1 MVTYSLNFEQL
12 YGSSGY
18 FSHCYFFCI
27 YKRRCNIKELQINE
41 EIRAKEV
48 RLIDK
53 EGEQVGVV
61 SIGDA
66 RNRADQANLDLVLI
80 SENAKPP
87 VARIMD
93 YGKYRY
99 EAIKKAKEAKK
110 NQKTI
115 ELKEIQLSP
124 SIEEHDLNTKARQA
138 NKFLKEGN
146 RVKVAVRFRGREL
159 GRKELGKVVLDEF
172 VELTSEY
179 GEIDKPA
186 KMEGRNMVMFLQQRK
201 DLED

>member
-1 MVTYSLNFEQL
+1 
-12 YGSSGY
+12 
-18 FSHCYFFCI
+18 
-27 YKRRCNIKELQINE
+27 
-41 EIRAKEV
+41 
-48 RLIDK
+48 
-53 EGEQVGVV
+53 
-61 SIGDA
+61 
-66 RNRADQANLDLVLI
+66 
-80 SENAKPP
+80 
-87 VARIMD
+87 MD